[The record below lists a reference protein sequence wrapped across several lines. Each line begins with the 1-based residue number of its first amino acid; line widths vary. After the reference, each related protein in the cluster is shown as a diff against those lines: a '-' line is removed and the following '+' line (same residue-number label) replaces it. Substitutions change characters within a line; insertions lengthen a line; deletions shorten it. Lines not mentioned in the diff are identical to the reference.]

1 MSLYLMENLAD
12 EHKGGQ
18 AGLDGDISKH
28 IIPEYFGE
36 WEANTF

>member
-1 MSLYLMENLAD
+1 MDSPAD

-28 IIPEYFGE
+28 IIPEHFGE